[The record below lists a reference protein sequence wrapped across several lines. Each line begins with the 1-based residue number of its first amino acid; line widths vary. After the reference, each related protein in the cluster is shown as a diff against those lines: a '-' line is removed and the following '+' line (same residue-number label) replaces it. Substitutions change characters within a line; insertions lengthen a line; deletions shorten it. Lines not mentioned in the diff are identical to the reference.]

1 MNKENLNITLIICVA
16 VLLSYSIPIFTLIS
30 QAANP
35 KQNLQIYV
43 VNYPLQYFAERIG
56 GDYGDVFFPAPT
68 DIDPA
73 FWSPGRGVVR
83 QYQKADIILLNG
95 ADYAK
100 WIDKVTLP
108 KSKLV
113 DTSRSFKSDYI
124 PLEDTATHSHG
135 PAGEHAHTGVAFT
148 TWLDPLFAIKQ
159 AYSIKEEL
167 IKLMPGQK
175 EYFLNNY
182 EALKSDL
189 QELDRRIE
197 TIVSTDPTKPLL
209 SSHPIYQYFAKRYS
223 LNLQSV
229 HWEPDEVPGPDQLQE
244 LNIILENH
252 PAKWMIWEDT
262 PMKETDEKLKSLGIR
277 SIVFNPCGNLPE
289 NGDYLSVMT
298 HNVENLK
305 TVFQSN

>member
-1 MNKENLNITLIICVA
+1 MSKENLNITLIICVA

-56 GDYGDVFFPAPT
+56 GDYVDVFFPAPS

-73 FWSPGRGVVR
+73 FLTPGREVIR
-83 QYQKADIILLNG
+83 QYQKADLILLNG

-113 DTSRSFKSDYI
+113 DTSQSFKSDYI

-148 TWLDPLFAIKQ
+148 TWLDPLLAIKQ
-159 AYSIKEEL
+159 ADSIKEAL
-167 IKLMPGQK
+167 IKLMPEHK
-175 EYFLNNY
+175 DTFISNYESLKNDLEDLNN
-182 EALKSDL
+182 K
-189 QELDRRIE
+189 IMK
-197 TIVSTDPTKPLL
+197 IVSINPEKPLL
-209 SSHPIYQYFAKRYS
+209 ASHPVYQYLAMRYN
-223 LNLQSV
+223 LNLRSV
-229 HWEPDEVPGPDQLQE
+229 HWEPDEVPGTDQVKE
-244 LNIILENH
+244 LDIILENH
-252 PAKWMIWEDT
+252 PAEWMIWEDE
-262 PMKETDEKLKSLGIR
+262 PEAETEALLREMGIQ
-277 SIVFNPCGNLPE
+277 SVVFNPCSNVPE
-289 NGDYLSVMT
+289 EGDYLDVM
-298 HNVENLK
+298 NRNANNLK
-305 TVFQSN
+305 DVYK

>member
-1 MNKENLNITLIICVA
+1 MRKENIYRTVVVCFTI
-16 VLLSYSIPIFTLIS
+16 LLLYLSPGFTLVS
-30 QAANP
+30 KAEDP

-56 GDYGDVFFPAPT
+56 GDYADVFFPAPT

-83 QYQKADIILLNG
+83 QYQKADLILLNG

-108 KSKLV
+108 KSKLIN
-113 DTSRSFKSDYI
+113 TSKSFKAEYI
-124 PLEDTATHSHG
+124 PLEVTATHSHG
-135 PAGEHAHTGVAFT
+135 PTGEHAHTGVAFT
-148 TWLDPLFAIKQ
+148 TWLDPLLAIKQ
-159 AYSIKEEL
+159 ADSIKEAL
-167 IKLMPGQK
+167 IKLMPHQK
-175 EYFLNNY
+175 DLFVRNY
-182 EALKSDL
+182 ESLKNDL
-189 QELDRRIE
+189 EDLDRKIE
-197 TIVSTDPTKPLL
+197 KIVSVDPTMLLL
-209 SSHPIYQYFAKRYS
+209 SSHPVYQYFARRYD
-223 LNLQSV
+223 LNMASV
-229 HWEPDEVPGPDQLQE
+229 HWEPNEIPGPDQLQE

-252 PAKWMIWEDT
+252 PAKWMIWEDA

-289 NGDYLSVMT
+289 NVDYLSVMT

>member
-1 MNKENLNITLIICVA
+1 MSKENLNITLIICVA

-56 GDYGDVFFPAPT
+56 GDYADVFFPAPT

-83 QYQKADIILLNG
+83 QYQKADLILLNG

-197 TIVSTDPTKPLL
+197 TIVSTDPDKPLL
-209 SSHPIYQYFAKRYS
+209 ASHPVYQYLAKRYK

-229 HWEPDEVPGPDQLQE
+229 HWEPDEVPGPDQWQQ

-252 PAKWMIWEDT
+252 PAKWMLWEDEPT
-262 PMKETDEKLKSLGIR
+262 GETKDLLREMGIQ
-277 SIVFNPCGNLPE
+277 SVVFNPCSNVPE
-289 NGDYLSVMT
+289 EGDYLDVM
-298 HNVENLK
+298 NRNANNLK
-305 TVFQSN
+305 DVYK